1 MPDSPPITLARH
13 SLLQRATPWLI
24 AFAVVFAVAASG
36 AAFPP
41 DVWFAELN
49 KPTWQPPD
57 WVFAP
62 VWTAL
67 YLLMACSLA
76 LLISSP
82 GGSMRRLALGLFALQ
97 LLLSAAWTPLFFGL
111 HSAQLA
117 LLAISLLWLA
127 LIGCISVSL
136 RVHATAGWLLL
147 PTLGWVSFA
156 LVLNG
161 VIVAL
166 NA

>member
-1 MPDSPPITLARH
+1 MADLPLISVASRSP
-13 SLLQRATPWLI
+13 LQRATPWVI
-24 AFAVVFAVAASG
+24 AFGVVFAVAASG

-41 DVWFAELN
+41 DAWFVALN
-49 KPTWQPPD
+49 KPTWQPPA

-62 VWTAL
+62 VWTLL
-67 YLLMACSLA
+67 YVLMACSLA
-76 LLISSP
+76 LLIRSP
-82 GGSMRRLALGLFALQ
+82 ANAMRRLALTLFVVQLALN
-97 LLLSAAWTPLFFGL
+97 AAWTPLFFGA
-111 HSAQLA
+111 HSPQLA
-117 LLAISLLWLA
+117 LLAICLLWLV
-127 LIGCISVSL
+127 LIGCISVNL

-147 PTLGWVSFA
+147 PTLVWVSFA

>member
-62 VWTAL
+62 VWTVL
-67 YLLMACSLA
+67 YLL
-76 LLISSP
+76 I
-82 GGSMRRLALGLFALQ
+82 ALQ